1 MVPLLQKGYPGA
13 RRTCPCVD
21 AYTIPE
27 AARAAGLTPR
37 EVRVRIEEGDLRAF
51 IRAGQRMVDRAEMER
66 LTERPAL
73 TAPELRTAPPPAAP
87 ARTLEDLVARLE
99 EQALELAR
107 VKRTAAETRARDAA
121 EVRRLEQ
128 DLGEARRALSR
139 ARERIAELESD
150 DSRPA
155 PRPNAQRQALTPLFR
170 RTDLQPK

>member
-1 MVPLLQKGYPGA
+1 
-13 RRTCPCVD
+13 
-21 AYTIPE
+21 
-27 AARAAGLTPR
+27 
-37 EVRVRIEEGDLRAF
+37 
-51 IRAGQRMVDRAEMER
+51 
-66 LTERPAL
+66 
-73 TAPELRTAPPPAAP
+73 
-87 ARTLEDLVARLE
+87 VARLE

-155 PRPNAQRQALTPLFR
+155 PRPNTQRQALTPLFR

>member
-1 MVPLLQKGYPGA
+1 M
-13 RRTCPCVD
+13 D

-27 AARAAGLTPR
+27 AARAAGLTSR

-51 IRAGQRMVDRAEMER
+51 VRAGQRMVERSEIER
-66 LTERPAL
+66 LTERSSP
-73 TAPELRTAPPPAAP
+73 PPPAASTR
-87 ARTLEDLVARLE
+87 AAEDLVARLE

-121 EVRRLEQ
+121 EVRSLEQ

-150 DSRPA
+150 GAPVAARP
-155 PRPNAQRQALTPLFR
+155 PDQREALTPLFR
-170 RTDLQPK
+170 RTEPTPG

>member
-1 MVPLLQKGYPGA
+1 M
-13 RRTCPCVD
+13 D

-27 AARAAGLTPR
+27 AARAAGLTSR

-51 IRAGQRMVDRAEMER
+51 VRAGQRMVERSEIER
-66 LTERPAL
+66 LTERSSP
-73 TAPELRTAPPPAAP
+73 PPPAASTS
-87 ARTLEDLVARLE
+87 AAEDLVARLE

-121 EVRRLEQ
+121 EVRSLEQ

-150 DSRPA
+150 GAPVAARP
-155 PRPNAQRQALTPLFR
+155 PDQREALTPLFR
-170 RTDLQPK
+170 RTEPTPG

>member
-1 MVPLLQKGYPGA
+1 MVAVLQKGNPGA
-13 RRTCPCVD
+13 RRTCSCVD

-27 AARAAGLTPR
+27 AARAAGFTPR
-37 EVRVRIEEGDLRAF
+37 EVRVRIEAGDLRAF
-51 IRAGQRMVDRAEMER
+51 IRAGQRVVERAEIER

-73 TAPELRTAPPPAAP
+73 TAPELRTGPPPPAP
-87 ARTLEDLVARLE
+87 TRTLEDLVSRLE
-99 EQALELAR
+99 EQALEVAR

-150 DSRPA
+150 GSHPE
-155 PRPNAQRQALTPLFR
+155 PRPNDQRQALTPLFR
-170 RTDLQPK
+170 STEPTPS